1 MPWLDLATVLLA
13 VFAAMMSPGPDML
26 LIARYSLGERPGV
39 ASLCIAGIT
48 AGIALHLTFAL
59 TGLAAVAASAP
70 EVLEFLG
77 WLGAMWLAWLG
88 IAALRSK
95 GGFSLESAE
104 GEPPSALPF
113 VAGFLSNLLNVKVL
127 LMMLALFTELLGPAA
142 PLSSR
147 LTAAGLLLLEV
158 VVVWSVFARLVRQP
172 AIIRFVERNA
182 RMLDRGFGATLLGI
196 AMLIVFAV

>member
-13 VFAAMMSPGPDML
+13 VLAAMMSPGPDML
-26 LIARYSLGERPGV
+26 LIARYSLGTRPGA

-59 TGLAAVAASAP
+59 TGLAAIAASAP
-70 EVLEFLG
+70 EALDVLG
-77 WLGAMWLAWLG
+77 WLGAIWLAWLG

-104 GEPPSALPF
+104 REPPSALPF

-127 LMMLALFTELLGPAA
+127 LMMLALFTEMLGPEV
-142 PLSSR
+142 PLPSR
-147 LTAAGLLLLEV
+147 LTAAGVLLLEV

-172 AIIRFVERNA
+172 AIVRFVERNA
-182 RMLDRGFGATLLGI
+182 RMLDQGFGATLLAI